1 MRSRNTIR
9 IVLVAISLAG
19 MFFVLRSSA
28 SSKPV
33 SGKESMETCQKSD
46 GKMIWE
52 NLPRQF
58 FSSF

>member
-1 MRSRNTIR
+1 
-9 IVLVAISLAG
+9 VLVAISLAG
-19 MFFVLRSSA
+19 MVFVLRSSA
-28 SSKPV
+28 SSGKPV